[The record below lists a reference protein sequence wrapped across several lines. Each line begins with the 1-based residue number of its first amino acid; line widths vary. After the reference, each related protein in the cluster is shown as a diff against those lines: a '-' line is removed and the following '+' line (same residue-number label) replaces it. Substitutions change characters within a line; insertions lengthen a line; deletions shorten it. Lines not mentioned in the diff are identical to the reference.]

1 MSKCKEGCCLNEQAH
16 GAFCIGGCVHDD
28 EPKMSDL
35 RKAFE
40 KAIPMPKGIYWNGL
54 TYSPRT
60 PDDVESALDY
70 NLCLTAFKAGLEAAA
85 KVCDS
90 MMHADRLTKEACA
103 KYIRK
108 LKDEATWSQT

>member
-1 MSKCKEGCCLNEQAH
+1 MSAREEL
-16 GAFCIGGCVHDD
+16 
-28 EPKMSDL
+28 
-35 RKAFE
+35 E

-70 NLCLTAFKAGLEAAA
+70 DLYLTVFKAGVEAAA
-85 KVCDS
+85 KVCDN
-90 MMHADRLTKEACA
+90 MMYADRLTKEACA

-108 LKDEATWSQT
+108 LKDEA